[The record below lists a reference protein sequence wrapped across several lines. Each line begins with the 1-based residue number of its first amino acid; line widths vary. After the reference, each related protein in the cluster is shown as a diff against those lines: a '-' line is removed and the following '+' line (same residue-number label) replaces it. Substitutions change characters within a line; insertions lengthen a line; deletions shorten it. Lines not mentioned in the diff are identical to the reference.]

1 MRKRK
6 QIGLRAM
13 STILA
18 AVLLMAG
25 MSTANLPIRD
35 MSVSAKTL
43 AELQDER
50 QANESKIA
58 EKQKKLD
65 SLQSNMNENEQYQKT
80 LKEKIAL
87 QQENLDIVSEE
98 LKRIGTSISET
109 EDAIAQAEDD
119 ITVME
124 ADIAIGLDEFKMR
137 LRAMYVQGNDSL
149 ASALVGATDFYDLLS
164 KYELM
169 SRVANHDND
178 LVNTLKDKLETC
190 NEKKAQLE
198 KQQESLSKQQSDQ
211 QAKKDE
217 FSTALMD
224 LQDTYS
230 ETSDA
235 QEQMEREKESL
246 NADVST
252 LEKQNAELDAEEA
265 EIKAAIAKAAEEQ
278 KRKEEEAR
286 KQKEAAEAAAAAQRQ
301 QEAQQQQQ
309 QNNSSSNSNSNSN
322 SSGNSNSN
330 SNSNS
335 SNNNSSSDNNNSNNN
350 NSNTTPST
358 DNNNSSGGNSS
369 AGFTWPCPGFYT
381 ISSGYESRWGTFH
394 GALDIAGGNDGAAVV
409 ASRGGTVVVAVSGC
423 PHNYGKSSSC
433 GCGGGYGNYVVIQHD
448 GTYST
453 LYGHMASLTVSVG
466 DTVSQGQTIGY
477 VGSTGFSTGAHL
489 HFEVRV
495 NGSKVNPA
503 DYLY

>member
-18 AVLLMAG
+18 AVLLMVG

-50 QANESKIA
+50 QANETKIA

-217 FSTALMD
+217 FSAALMD

-309 QNNSSSNSNSNSN
+309 QQQQNNSSSNSNSNSN

-330 SNSNS
+330 SNS
-335 SNNNSSSDNNNSNNN
+335 SNNNSSSDNN

>member
-309 QNNSSSNSNSNSN
+309 QQRQNNSSSNSNSNSN

-330 SNSNS
+330 SNS
-335 SNNNSSSDNNNSNNN
+335 SNNNSSSDNN

>member
-50 QANESKIA
+50 QANETKIA

-149 ASALVGATDFYDLLS
+149 ASALVGATEFYDLLS

-217 FSTALMD
+217 FSAALMD

-309 QNNSSSNSNSNSN
+309 QQQQNNSSSNSNSTSN
-322 SSGNSNSN
+322 RSGNSN

-335 SNNNSSSDNNNSNNN
+335 SNNNTSSDNN

>member
-178 LVNTLKDKLETC
+178 LVNT
-190 NEKKAQLE
+190 
-198 KQQESLSKQQSDQ
+198 
-211 QAKKDE
+211 
-217 FSTALMD
+217 
-224 LQDTYS
+224 
-230 ETSDA
+230 
-235 QEQMEREKESL
+235 
-246 NADVST
+246 
-252 LEKQNAELDAEEA
+252 
-265 EIKAAIAKAAEEQ
+265 
-278 KRKEEEAR
+278 
-286 KQKEAAEAAAAAQRQ
+286 
-301 QEAQQQQQ
+301 
-309 QNNSSSNSNSNSN
+309 
-322 SSGNSNSN
+322 
-330 SNSNS
+330 
-335 SNNNSSSDNNNSNNN
+335 
-350 NSNTTPST
+350 
-358 DNNNSSGGNSS
+358 
-369 AGFTWPCPGFYT
+369 
-381 ISSGYESRWGTFH
+381 
-394 GALDIAGGNDGAAVV
+394 
-409 ASRGGTVVVAVSGC
+409 
-423 PHNYGKSSSC
+423 
-433 GCGGGYGNYVVIQHD
+433 
-448 GTYST
+448 
-453 LYGHMASLTVSVG
+453 
-466 DTVSQGQTIGY
+466 
-477 VGSTGFSTGAHL
+477 
-489 HFEVRV
+489 
-495 NGSKVNPA
+495 
-503 DYLY
+503 

>member
-50 QANESKIA
+50 QANETKIA

-309 QNNSSSNSNSNSN
+309 QQQQNNSSSNSNSNSN
-322 SSGNSNSN
+322 SSSNSN
-330 SNSNS
+330 SNGNS
-335 SNNNSSSDNNNSNNN
+335 SNNNSSSDNN

>member
-309 QNNSSSNSNSNSN
+309 QQQQNNSSSNSNSNSN

-330 SNSNS
+330 SNS
-335 SNNNSSSDNNNSNNN
+335 SNNNSSSDNN

-381 ISSGYESRWGTFH
+381 ISSGYELRWGTFH

>member
-50 QANESKIA
+50 QANETKIA

-178 LVNTLKDKLETC
+178 LVNTLKDKLEIC

-217 FSTALMD
+217 FSAALMD

-309 QNNSSSNSNSNSN
+309 QQQQNNSSSNSNSNSN

-330 SNSNS
+330 SNS
-335 SNNNSSSDNNNSNNN
+335 SNNNSSSDNN

>member
-13 STILA
+13 STILE
-18 AVLLMAG
+18 AVLLMAA
-25 MSTANLPIRD
+25 MTTSTLTIRD

-43 AELQDER
+43 ASLQDER

-217 FSTALMD
+217 FSAALMD

-230 ETSDA
+230 ETIDA

-309 QNNSSSNSNSNSN
+309 QQQQNNSSSNSNSNSN

-330 SNSNS
+330 SNS
-335 SNNNSSSDNNNSNNN
+335 SNNNSSSDNN

>member
-1 MRKRK
+1 M
-6 QIGLRAM
+6 
-13 STILA
+13 
-18 AVLLMAG
+18 
-25 MSTANLPIRD
+25 
-35 MSVSAKTL
+35 
-43 AELQDER
+43 
-50 QANESKIA
+50 
-58 EKQKKLD
+58 
-65 SLQSNMNENEQYQKT
+65 
-80 LKEKIAL
+80 
-87 QQENLDIVSEE
+87 DIVSEE

-309 QNNSSSNSNSNSN
+309 QQQQNNSSSNSNSNSN

-330 SNSNS
+330 SNS
-335 SNNNSSSDNNNSNNN
+335 SNNNSSSDNN

>member
-50 QANESKIA
+50 QTNESKIA

-309 QNNSSSNSNSNSN
+309 QQQQNNSSSNSNSNSN

-330 SNSNS
+330 SNS
-335 SNNNSSSDNNNSNNN
+335 SNNNSSSDNN

>member
-50 QANESKIA
+50 QANEAKIA

-178 LVNTLKDKLETC
+178 LVNTLKDKLEIC

-217 FSTALMD
+217 FSAALMD

-286 KQKEAAEAAAAAQRQ
+286 KQKEKEAAEAAAAAQRQ

-330 SNSNS
+330 SNS
-335 SNNNSSSDNNNSNNN
+335 SNNNSSSDNN

-358 DNNNSSGGNSS
+358 DNNNNSGGNSS